1 MRVGQKKKLFTDVI
15 GRAFGD
21 DPSRVN
27 GGTYVRSHYGNN
39 DRNRSRRTT
48 FCLKLA
54 IKVRAGSSVLAFTA
68 SRPSPYFAVRFRTL
82 KSFSGF

>member
-54 IKVRAGSSVLAFTA
+54 IKVRAGHLQLRGLHLT
-68 SRPSPYFAVRFRTL
+68 SPFG
-82 KSFSGF
+82 SEH